1 MTVKE
6 LIGLLQNCP
15 ENSIVLADGKNISLV
30 WDCPLSNRVEI
41 TVKVEEEEDF
51 PTEEEIS
58 AMYDEY
64 VANYGEIL
72 DANKI
77 NGVQ

>member
-6 LIGLLQNCP
+6 LIELLQNCP
-15 ENSIVLADGKNISLV
+15 ENFIVLADNKNIGLV
-30 WDCPLSNRVEI
+30 WGCPTSNRVEI
-41 TVKVEEEEDF
+41 TVEEEEA
-51 PTEEEIS
+51 PTDEEMDAI
-58 AMYDEY
+58 YNDY
-64 VANYGEIL
+64 IANYGEVL

>member
-15 ENSIVLADGKNISLV
+15 ENSIVLADGKNINLV
-30 WDCPLSNRVEI
+30 WDYPLSNRVEI
-41 TVKVEEEEDF
+41 TVEEEEL
-51 PTEEEIS
+51 PTEEEIN

-64 VANYGEIL
+64 IANYGEVL

>member
-6 LIGLLQNCP
+6 LIELLQNCP
-15 ENSIVLADGKNISLV
+15 ENSIVLADNKNISLV
-30 WDCPLSNRVEI
+30 WDCPTSNRVEI
-41 TVKVEEEEDF
+41 TVEEEEA
-51 PTEEEIS
+51 PTDEEMDAI
-58 AMYDEY
+58 YNDY
-64 VANYGEIL
+64 IANYGEVL

>member
-6 LIGLLQNCP
+6 LIALLQNCS
-15 ENSIVLADGKNISLV
+15 ENSIVLADNKNISLV
-30 WDCPLSNRVEI
+30 WDCPTSNRVEI
-41 TVKVEEEEDF
+41 TVEEEA
-51 PTEEEIS
+51 PTDEEMD
-58 AMYDEY
+58 AMYDDY
-64 VANYGEIL
+64 VANYGEVL

>member
-15 ENSIVLADGKNISLV
+15 KNSIVLADGKNINLV
-30 WDCPLSNRVEI
+30 WDYPLSNRIEI
-41 TVKVEEEEDF
+41 TVEEEEL
-51 PTEEEIS
+51 PTEEEIN

-64 VANYGEIL
+64 IANYGEVL

>member
-6 LIGLLQNCP
+6 LIELLQNCP
-15 ENSIVLADGKNISLV
+15 ENSIVLADNKNISLV
-30 WDCPLSNRVEI
+30 WDCPTSNRVEI
-41 TVKVEEEEDF
+41 TVEEEDA
-51 PTEEEIS
+51 PTEEEMN

-64 VANYGEIL
+64 VANYGEVL
-72 DANKI
+72 DAEKI

>member
-6 LIGLLQNCP
+6 LIELLQNCP

-30 WDCPLSNRVEI
+30 WDCPTSNRVEI
-41 TVKVEEEEDF
+41 TVEEEDV
-51 PTEEEIS
+51 PTEEEMN

-64 VANYGEIL
+64 VANYGEVL
-72 DANKI
+72 DAQKI